1 MFFRE
6 SSSVLSF
13 QSYTNAC
20 IQMILEKRR
29 KIKKKKKKIL
39 NLRNPAFM
47 YCRMTL
53 GGSQPY
59 AYMFKISSLH
69 HSLVQ

>member
-1 MFFRE
+1 
-6 SSSVLSF
+6 
-13 QSYTNAC
+13 
-20 IQMILEKRR
+20 MILEKRR
-29 KIKKKKKKIL
+29 KLLKKLLKKVS

-47 YCRMTL
+47 YCRMRL

-69 HSLVQ
+69 RSLVQ